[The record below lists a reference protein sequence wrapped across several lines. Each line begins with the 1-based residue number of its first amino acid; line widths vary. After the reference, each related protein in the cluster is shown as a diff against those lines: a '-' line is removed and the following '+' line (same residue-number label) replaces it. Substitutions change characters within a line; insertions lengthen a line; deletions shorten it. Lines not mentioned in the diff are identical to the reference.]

1 MLPLMAYSEP
11 PLRNIVREIVTSVYS
26 IGRAPSELSIVSTTS
41 AQHQQTAS
49 LRRRIADLE
58 NEVLRL
64 KVENDGLLAALRER
78 VDLVSAS
85 DLAEPVSH

>member
-1 MLPLMAYSEP
+1 MAKALVGYLGGP
-11 PLRNIVREIVTSVYS
+11 
-26 IGRAPSELSIVSTTS
+26 TS

-49 LRRRIADLE
+49 LRRRITDLE

>member
-1 MLPLMAYSEP
+1 MAKALVGYLGGP
-11 PLRNIVREIVTSVYS
+11 
-26 IGRAPSELSIVSTTS
+26 TS

-49 LRRRIADLE
+49 LRRRITDLE

-64 KVENDGLLAALRER
+64 KVENDGLLATLRER

-85 DLAEPVSH
+85 DLAETVSH

>member
-1 MLPLMAYSEP
+1 MAKALVGYLGGP
-11 PLRNIVREIVTSVYS
+11 
-26 IGRAPSELSIVSTTS
+26 TS
-41 AQHQQTAS
+41 AQLQQHAS
-49 LRRRIADLE
+49 MRRRIADLE